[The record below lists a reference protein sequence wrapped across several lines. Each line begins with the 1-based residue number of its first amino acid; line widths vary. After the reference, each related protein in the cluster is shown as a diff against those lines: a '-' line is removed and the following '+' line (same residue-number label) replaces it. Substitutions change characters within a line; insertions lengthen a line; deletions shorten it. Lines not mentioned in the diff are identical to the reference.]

1 MILKITIKLVAV
13 LFSIIANTC
22 LYSQNVFDIRTMSMG
37 NTSVSNSYD
46 LDAFNQN
53 PANILNQRINN
64 NSLIYFNFFTNAGM
78 FTNSDYLSLDFY
90 DDYFTKDDNGNTRY
104 LNDNDKANIISEA
117 SDQQSNYLASA
128 KILSFIYNTKNIGT
142 FGLSIDER
150 TNGNFIPS
158 KDFLELGLYGNEV
171 NRVYNLSDNEINAY
185 WIRELNITYARKLEL
200 KKNNVF
206 DQVSFGASV
215 KPQFGLYYLN
225 TQSNDLTIFT
235 NDSNTIQSAGRVE
248 FLYAGLTDNN
258 EFKYSLGNAG
268 FGFGFDI
275 GVNARLKNVSKNG
288 YVNIGLSVTDLGYIK
303 WNKNT
308 NSYYNDGS
316 FIITDITEQSQIDSL
331 KDIIKGTKTPVPD
344 FTTSLSPTLRLGA
357 SYKIINRN
365 KNDSLRNEL
374 ATIAIDYVQG
384 LNDDL
389 GGTTKPI
396 IGIGGEYNASK
407 VLSPRLGFAF
417 GGLQNF
423 AMSIGLGINAGPVI
437 IDLGTYNIASI
448 FEPRGTTKFSMGIG
462 IKFKV
467 L

>member
-1 MILKITIKLVAV
+1 MKLV
-13 LFSIIANTC
+13 LFPAAILLFIFSCSN
-22 LYSQNVFDIRTMSMG
+22 LFSQNVFDVRSMSMG

-46 LDAFNQN
+46 IDAFNQN
-53 PANILNQRINN
+53 PANILNQRLNK
-64 NSLIYFNFFTNAGM
+64 NSLIYFNLFTTAGL
-78 FTNSDYLSLDFY
+78 FTSSDYLSLDFY

-104 LNDNDKANIISEA
+104 LNDNDKANILNEA
-117 SDQQSNYLASA
+117 SNQQSNYLASA
-128 KILSFIYNTKNIGT
+128 KILSVIYNTKSTGT

-158 KDFLELGLYGNEV
+158 RDFLELGLYGNEA
-171 NRVYNLSDNEINAY
+171 NTTYNLSENEVNAY
-185 WIRELNITYARKLEL
+185 WIREINVSYARKLKL
-200 KKNNVF
+200 KNNNSF
-206 DQVSFGASV
+206 DHISFGVSV

-225 TQSNDLTIFT
+225 TQQNDLTIST
-235 NDSNTIQSAGRVE
+235 NDTNAVQSSGRVE
-248 FLYAGLTDNN
+248 FLYSGLTDNN
-258 EFKYSLGNAG
+258 DFKYSLGNAG

-288 YVNIGLSVTDLGYIK
+288 YVNVGLSVTDLGYIR

-316 FIITDITEQSQIDSL
+316 FIITDITQQSQIDSL
-331 KDIIKGTKTPVPD
+331 KDIIKGTKTPVPA
-344 FTTSLSPTLRLGA
+344 FTSSLSPTLRLGI
-357 SYKIINRN
+357 SYKIIDRV
-365 KNDSLRNEL
+365 KNDSLNNER
-374 ATIAIDYVQG
+374 ATIAVDYVQG

-396 IGIGGEYNASK
+396 IGIGGEYNFSK

-437 IDLGTYNIASI
+437 IDIGTYNIASI
-448 FEPRGTTKFSMGIG
+448 FEPNGTTKLSMGMG

-467 L
+467 N